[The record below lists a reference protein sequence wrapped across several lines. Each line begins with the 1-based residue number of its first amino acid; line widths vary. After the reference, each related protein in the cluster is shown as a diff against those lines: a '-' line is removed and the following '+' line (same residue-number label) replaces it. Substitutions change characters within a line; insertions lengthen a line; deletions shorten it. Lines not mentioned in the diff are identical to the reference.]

1 MRPWRGDAAFA
12 SLGPGTGIAEAGTS
26 VADDDW
32 EYSTEGELDPDL
44 TEEAGYAYWDPP
56 TRRFWT
62 PTVLRIGAA
71 LLIALLVGGLI
82 LAVVN

>member
-1 MRPWRGDAAFA
+1 MDAE
-12 SLGPGTGIAEAGTS
+12 GVGNR
-26 VADDDW
+26 VANDDW
-32 EYSTEGELDPDL
+32 EYSTEGDLDPDL

-71 LLIALLVGGLI
+71 LVIVLLVGGLI

>member
-1 MRPWRGDAAFA
+1 MATFA
-12 SLGPGTGIAEAGTS
+12 SLGCDSGAEGAGTH
-26 VADDDW
+26 VTNDEW

-71 LLIALLVGGLI
+71 LLIALFIGGI
-82 LAVVN
+82 VLAVIT